1 MTYNPVTFRWEG
13 NENVLNAF
21 DVPAP
26 SPSATPLPQPVVREK
41 DAGTPRPVLITNINT
56 KKEIRRMG
64 DMVFDPQ
71 NMCWLEIK
79 TTTSNGPQSE
89 DYMAGFAALEEE
101 DPFKDIPDLEDK
113 ASINNGHGRA
123 SDVREDWLVGEEF
136 DVGPEFVKRQHE
148 EEARWRRKCEKWTG
162 KVTRDRTDWRW
173 AIRDIVM
180 QTQ

>member
-1 MTYNPVTFRWEG
+1 MTYDPVTFRWEG
-13 NENVLNAF
+13 NENALNAF
-21 DVPAP
+21 DVPAS
-26 SPSATPLPQPVVREK
+26 SPSTPSLGQVMIRDK
-41 DAGTPRPVLITNINT
+41 DASTPRPVLITNINS

-79 TTTSNGPQSE
+79 TATPNGVQS
-89 DYMAGFAALEEE
+89 DDPMAGFAALEEE

-113 ASINNGHGRA
+113 VSSTSGPGRA
-123 SDVREDWLVGEEF
+123 SDIREDWLVGEEF
-136 DVGPEFVKRQHE
+136 DVGPEFVRRQHE

-162 KVTRDRTDWRW
+162 KVNRNRTDWRW

-180 QTQ
+180 ETP